1 MAGIMGCATLT
12 VILARNTGGCGL
24 VWARPAQKNDVQK
37 WVLQNFTAAEHQS
50 WLDRLLTAVSD
61 EAERLATGDPQG
73 FASRVAYLSPAPHNN
88 DGPDYDKT
96 DEG

>member
-1 MAGIMGCATLT
+1 MWAGLLKKMTSINGCYRIST
-12 VILARNTGGCGL
+12 
-24 VWARPAQKNDVQK
+24 
-37 WVLQNFTAAEHQS
+37 AEHQS
-50 WLDRLLTAVSD
+50 WLDRLLAAVSD

-88 DGPDYDKT
+88 DGPDDDKT